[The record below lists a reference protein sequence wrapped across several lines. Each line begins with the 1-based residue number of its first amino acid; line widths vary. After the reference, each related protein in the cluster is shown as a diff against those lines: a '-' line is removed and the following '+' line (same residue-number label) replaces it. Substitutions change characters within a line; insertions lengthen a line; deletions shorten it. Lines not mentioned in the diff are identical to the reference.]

1 MHSRI
6 YSLETHTLIFTAN
19 YPVFL
24 DDYIGKI
31 SSFKVN
37 ISLFSLCS
45 FSNTAVPQVLSLLI
59 PSYSFF
65 DLTCFHAKTSN
76 LYIPGLDGGL
86 NSNHI

>member
-6 YSLETHTLIFTAN
+6 YGLETQALIFTAN
-19 YPVFL
+19 YSVFL
-24 DDYIGKI
+24 DDCIHKT

-37 ISLFSLCS
+37 IFLFFLCP

-59 PSYSFF
+59 SSHPFF

-76 LYIPGLDGGL
+76 LYISGLDGGL